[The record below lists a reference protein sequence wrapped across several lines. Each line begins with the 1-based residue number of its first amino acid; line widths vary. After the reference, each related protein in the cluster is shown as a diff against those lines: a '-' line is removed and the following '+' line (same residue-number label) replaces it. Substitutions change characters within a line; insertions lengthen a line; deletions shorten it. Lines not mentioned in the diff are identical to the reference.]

1 MIVENNKLT
10 LNVLSFQHKHEQLTA
25 YITPEDGLNRTRLS
39 SKDRDFL
46 SKYLQ
51 LPVEPEVLYSTFG
64 EEVPNSF
71 AVTMA
76 TSADT
81 CEEGKH
87 CWSFSFLKKYYSHL
101 LANYFQS
108 LGMPVKYDFVSDTQ
122 VWVKASS
129 PYPNST
135 GYRVFTL
142 RVQFNHLTKQ
152 PELVVMAGEIRSVLN
167 TAISNSVFSEI
178 PQGKMSW
185 VLYKNNV
192 YKFKYMPEDARRN
205 MDDVFPCISTGLMH
219 ELKLKKP
226 AAIKGNRYIKYW
238 EEIEGF
244 KNNYLLAERLLLL
257 INIQQNWVEQ
267 NPKSLN
273 ASRFKPLQFGKGEH
287 TEPKYGMKLGP
298 KYLVTDEV
306 VFFFVLHEGDKAM
319 ATTINDY
326 LAGTKSDF
334 KEGLYDYIKIRYN
347 TVPNLSI
354 VFQNKENPLPE
365 IEQKLNEKFKN
376 KLFDSSKRYVA
387 IYLSPHSKW
396 TVNVQYKAIYYQIKE
411 ALLNKGIVSQ
421 TIEVEK
427 TWGVARKIDLDGK
440 AQLNSNFHYSL
451 PNILVAILAK
461 LGGTPWSL
469 ERQVTD
475 ELVIGISAYRSR
487 DLDRK
492 YLGSAF
498 SFTNEGRFQG
508 FDCFRSNQTDELAG
522 SILLA
527 VKDYCEAHKTLE
539 RLVIH
544 FYKNLSWKELKP
556 IEKGLSELGLEVPV
570 VVVSVNKNYSD
581 DIIGFN
587 LAQTHKMPYNGT
599 YFSISNNQY
608 LLYNNQLLGAATSLN
623 EREGF
628 PFPLKISMQKFA
640 PSKKEVIQPEA
651 DESAALL
658 DQVCRFSQLYWKSVS
673 RQWMPVTL
681 KYPEMLAQ
689 IVPHF
694 KYADLSPM
702 GKDSLWFL

>member
-1 MIVENNKLT
+1 MIVEINKLT

-39 SKDRDFL
+39 TKDRDFL

-122 VWVKASS
+122 VWVKATS

-135 GYRVFTL
+135 GYRVYTL
-142 RVQFNHLTKQ
+142 RVQFNQFNKQ
-152 PELVVMAGEIRSVLN
+152 PELMVMAGETHSVLN
-167 TAISNSVFSEI
+167 TAVSNSMFSEI

-185 VLYKNNV
+185 VLYKNNIFR
-192 YKFKYMPEDARRN
+192 FKYLSDEARRN
-205 MDDVFPCISTGLMH
+205 QDEVFPCISLGLIQ

-226 AAIKGNRYIKYW
+226 APIKGNRYIKYW
-238 EEIEGF
+238 DEIEAF
-244 KNNYLLAERLLLL
+244 RKNYLQAESLLLL
-257 INIQQNWVEQ
+257 INIQQNWIEQ
-267 NPKSLN
+267 KPKSLN
-273 ASRFKPLQFGKGEH
+273 SSKFKPLQFGKGEH

-306 VFFFVLHEGDKAM
+306 VFFFVLHENDKAM
-319 ATTINDY
+319 AATINDY
-326 LAGTKSDF
+326 LAGVKSDF
-334 KEGLYDYIKIRYN
+334 KDGIYGYINIRYN

-354 VFQNKENPLPE
+354 VFKNKENPLPE

-376 KLFDSSKRYVA
+376 KLFDSNKRYVA

-396 TVNVQYKAIYYQIKE
+396 TVNVQSKAIYYQIKE

-427 TWGVARKIDLDGK
+427 TWGVGRKIDLDGK

-451 PNILVAILAK
+451 PNIFVAILAK
-461 LGGTPWSL
+461 LGGTPWTL
-469 ERQVTD
+469 EHQLTD

-487 DLDRK
+487 DLDSK

-508 FDCFRSNQTDELAG
+508 FNCFRSNQTDVLAG

-556 IEKGLSELGLEVPV
+556 IEKGLAELGLEVPV

-587 LAQTHKMPYNGT
+587 LAQTHKMPFTGT
-599 YFSISNNQY
+599 YFPINNSQY
-608 LLYNNQLLGAATSLN
+608 LLYNNQLLGAETTLN

-640 PSKKEVIQPEA
+640 PSKKESIQPEA
-651 DESAALL
+651 DESASLL

-694 KYADLSPM
+694 KYSDLPPM
-702 GKDSLWFL
+702 GKECLWFL